1 MTPAQRIEDL
11 KTRANATEC
20 YCSQYDGRCRNH
32 DFFKDDVKFL
42 TDQIEKM
49 GGLVVEADSIIKFIR
64 EDAQEEYWDKAK
76 KKYGI

>member
-1 MTPAQRIEDL
+1 MTPAQRIDDI

-42 TDQIEKM
+42 TDQIEKL
-49 GGLVVEADSIIKFIR
+49 GGLVEKADYLIQTDGSWASVQAFKK
-64 EDAQEEYWDKAK
+64 AQEEA
-76 KKYGI
+76 GI